1 MLARNLEKRAVFTCI
16 FRGPTCGLV
25 EDSFSCFMKTKLAA
39 LMPLSG
45 VVVHS
50 LLLLTLQDEP
60 RGSSG
65 LVGRNEFTLNNC
77 RHKFQARRRCMGCV
91 VRMHSS
97 GATGSIFPPEL
108 KALPTSFA
116 SATMTSKSVA
126 SSYCTVCCAKKKLGS
141 TGPVFG
147 PWGSEKKN
155 KVMPP
160 P

>member
-1 MLARNLEKRAVFTCI
+1 MTR
-16 FRGPTCGLV
+16 LV
-25 EDSFSCFMKTKLAA
+25 EGSFSCFMKTKLAA

-77 RHKFQARRRCMGCV
+77 RHKFQARHAGVWIVC
-91 VRMHSS
+91 MHSS
-97 GATGSIFPPEL
+97 RATGSIFPPEF

-147 PWGSEKKN
+147 PWGECKKT
-155 KVMPP
+155 KLYLHRKG
-160 P
+160 